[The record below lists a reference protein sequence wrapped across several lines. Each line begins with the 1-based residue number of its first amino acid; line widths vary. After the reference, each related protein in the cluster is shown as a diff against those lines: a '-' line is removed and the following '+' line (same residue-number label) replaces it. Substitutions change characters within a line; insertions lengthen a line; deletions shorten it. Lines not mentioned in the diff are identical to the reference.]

1 MGVAEYLRAL
11 LGSLPSPV
19 EPTPLSTPPTDP
31 KDQKAARKAVLQNRI
46 TKYQDRRRRNWRT
59 RRLLQI
65 AGAVSLIASLVIFT
79 SLKGSAGNYGPYS
92 LTVGML
98 IAVGFWASSFAFT
111 PYEFEL
117 EIRQTEDE
125 IELVDTPAS
134 REEQAAQKLF
144 KLHQLELN
152 KYYDQTLKQSR
163 WIFFA
168 GLFCLFLGFGVIAIT
183 LWIVRDVTNK
193 NAQFAAILGGIAGIL
208 SNFIG
213 AVYLKMHSET
223 IKSLT
228 EFHNR
233 LVNTHYLHFGNF
245 LLAKIEK
252 VELREESLAKIAVN
266 LSTNEKH
273 GPVAKPPKAAGPRVR
288 KNPSPPKPPGD
299 HSINDRAG

>member
-1 MGVAEYLRAL
+1 MDIVDFLVRLVGNI
-11 LGSLPSPV
+11 PSPIAPAPP
-19 EPTPLSTPPTDP
+19 PTPPPDP
-31 KDQKAARKAVLQNRI
+31 KDQKAVRKAVLQKRI
-46 TKYQDRRRRNWRT
+46 DGYQNRRRRNWRT
-59 RRLLQI
+59 RRWLQI
-65 AGAVSLIASLVIFT
+65 VGGLFLITSLVLSRF
-79 SLKGSAGNYGPYS
+79 LDKLGGPYH
-92 LTVGML
+92 LYLLPVGVL

-125 IELVDTPAS
+125 LDLVDTPAS
-134 REEQAAQKLF
+134 KEEQSAQKLF

-168 GLFCLFLGFGVIAIT
+168 GLFCLFLGFGVIGIT
-183 LWIVRDVTNK
+183 LWIIQDVNNK
-193 NAQFAAILGGIAGIL
+193 NVQIAAILGGIAGIL

-245 LLAKIEK
+245 LLAKIETEK
-252 VELREESLAKIAVN
+252 LREESLAKMAVN

-273 GPVAKPPKAAGPRVR
+273 TGKIKPTQFHGK
-288 KNPSPPKPPGD
+288 KNPNRPKQGA
-299 HSINDRAG
+299 RAAVD

>member
-1 MGVAEYLRAL
+1 MDIVDL
-11 LGSLPSPV
+11 LVRLVGFMPSPV
-19 EPTPLSTPPTDP
+19 ARAPAPTPPPDP
-31 KDQKAARKAVLQNRI
+31 KDQKAVRKGVLQKRI
-46 TKYQDRRRRNWRT
+46 DGYQDRRRRNWRT
-59 RRLLQI
+59 RRWLQI
-65 AGAVSLIASLVIFT
+65 VGGVFLITSIVISRFLAQLGARYHSYLLPIGV
-79 SLKGSAGNYGPYS
+79 
-92 LTVGML
+92 L

-125 IELVDTPAS
+125 LDLVDTPAS
-134 REEQAAQKLF
+134 KEEQAAQKLF

-168 GLFCLFLGFGVIAIT
+168 GLFCLFLGFGVIGIT
-183 LWIVRDVTNK
+183 LWIVKDANNK
-193 NAQFAAILGGIAGIL
+193 NVQLAAILGGIAGIL

-245 LLAKIEK
+245 LLAKIETDK
-252 VELREESLAKIAVN
+252 LREESLARMAVN

-273 GPVAKPPKAAGPRVR
+273 PANAKPTLLPHVKQNANRPRRGAQPPAG
-288 KNPSPPKPPGD
+288 
-299 HSINDRAG
+299 

>member
-1 MGVAEYLRAL
+1 MSVLDFLKL
-11 LGSLPSPV
+11 LFGNIPSQQSSVP
-19 EPTPLSTPPTDP
+19 PGTPPPDP
-31 KDQKAARKAVLQNRI
+31 KDQKAVRRAVLQKRI
-46 TKYQDRRRRNWRT
+46 NGYQDRRRRNWRT
-59 RRLLQI
+59 RRWLQI
-65 AGAVSLIASLVIFT
+65 VGGIFLIASIVIFAFPGQLGGQYH
-79 SLKGSAGNYGPYS
+79 SYLSP
-92 LTVGML
+92 VGLL

-125 IELVDTPAS
+125 LDLVDTPAS
-134 REEQAAQKLF
+134 KEEQAAQKLF

-168 GLFCLFLGFGVIAIT
+168 GLFCLFLGFSVIGIT
-183 LWIVRDVTNK
+183 LWIVRDVNNK
-193 NAQFAAILGGIAGIL
+193 NGQLAAILGGIAGIL

-223 IKSLT
+223 IRSLT

-252 VELREESLAKIAVN
+252 DELREESLAKMAVN

-273 GPVAKPPKAAGPRVR
+273 GAKAKPAGIPHVKKSSSHPKQDVQHADG
-288 KNPSPPKPPGD
+288 
-299 HSINDRAG
+299 